1 MLSYNRKKQNGSSFL
16 GVKVFSWYDEYFFK
30 TEWGKEQHIFKLKN
44 TSVGG

>member
-1 MLSYNRKKQNGSSFL
+1 MLSYNREKKGRSFL
-16 GVKVFSWYDEYFFK
+16 GVKLFSCYDEYFFK